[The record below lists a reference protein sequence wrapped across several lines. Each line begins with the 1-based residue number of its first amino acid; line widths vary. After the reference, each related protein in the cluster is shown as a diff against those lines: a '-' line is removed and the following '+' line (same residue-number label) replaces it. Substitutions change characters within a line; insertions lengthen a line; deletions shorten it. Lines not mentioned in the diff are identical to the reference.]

1 MTFYVWDEKGM
12 YHVHA
17 TEDGAREAVREQ
29 RRYEIAK
36 ECLAGM
42 MSPNMLSWNSSNV
55 PHYVRFSVEFADA
68 LLAELEKKP

>member
-1 MTFYVWDEKGM
+1 MDTYEGGPIQAIPLSTWLEGKD
-12 YHVHA
+12 A
-17 TEDGAREAVREQ
+17 IIREQ

-42 MSPNMLSWNSSNV
+42 MSPNMLSFCSANT
-55 PHYVRFSVEFADA
+55 PHYVRYSIELADA